1 MLPEV
6 KKILYSTDLSKG
18 SATAFEHAAYL
29 AKKTGAEIHILHV
42 VEKLS
47 NDAKMTLQTY
57 VLDKNS
63 RHDLLQERVHHAEEK
78 MNDRQDYFWQDLH
91 PDEIAVREQI
101 KSIQVVEAFPAETIL
116 KVSKELEV
124 DLIVMGTHEKGILH
138 TFLGSV
144 AKNVLNRS
152 RVPMLIVPL
161 PEKEEE

>member
-6 KKILYSTDLSKG
+6 NKILYSTDLSKG
-18 SATAFEHAAYL
+18 SAVAFEQAAYL

-47 NDAKMTLQTY
+47 SDAKITLQTY
-57 VLDKNS
+57 VMDKNS
-63 RHDLLQERVHHAEEK
+63 RHDLLKERVHHAEDK
-78 MNDRQDYFWQDLH
+78 MEDRQDYFWNERH
-91 PDEIAVREQI
+91 PEDADVRNQI
-101 KSIQVVEAFPAETIL
+101 KSIQIEEAYPAETIL

-124 DLIVMGTHEKGILH
+124 DLIVMGTHEKGMFH

-152 RVPMLIVPL
+152 RIPMLIVPL